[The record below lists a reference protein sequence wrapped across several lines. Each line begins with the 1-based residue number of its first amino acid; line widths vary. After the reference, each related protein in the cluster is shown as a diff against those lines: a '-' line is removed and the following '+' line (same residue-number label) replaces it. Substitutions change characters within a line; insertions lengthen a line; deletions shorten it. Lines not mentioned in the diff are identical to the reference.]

1 MMPTTQQE
9 NHAPLPTAH
18 PFRHARLIVD
28 EARLS
33 VDDDM
38 ASTSSG
44 SAGSTGSVG
53 DRGSQG
59 SRGINRSLSF
69 TSGLRSHRGSMSPSP
84 TGMKTPVLGQAYR
97 ASPMISRKSSPAG
110 SIGFSFKKNHKIPKV
125 PRPVR
130 AMLLFDSLKKG
141 LR

>member
-1 MMPTTQQE
+1 MPTQE
-9 NHAPLPTAH
+9 NRNSHHLTPRAH
-18 PFRHARLIVD
+18 PHALLD
-28 EARLS
+28 EARLPL
-33 VDDDM
+33 DDDM

-59 SRGINRSLSF
+59 SSGGINRSLSF

-84 TGMKTPVLGQAYR
+84 TAMKTPVLGQAYR
-97 ASPMISRKSSPAG
+97 PSPMISRKSSPAG

-125 PRPVR
+125 PRPAR
-130 AMLLFDSLKKG
+130 AMMLFDSLKKG

>member
-1 MMPTTQQE
+1 MPTQE
-9 NHAPLPTAH
+9 NHGAPHLPTPH
-18 PFRHARLIVD
+18 PFQQVRLSVD
-28 EARLS
+28 EAGLS

-53 DRGSQG
+53 DRGSNG
-59 SRGINRSLSF
+59 SGRINRSLSF

-84 TGMKTPVLGQAYR
+84 TGTKTPVLGQAYR

-125 PRPVR
+125 PRPAR

-141 LR
+141 LG